1 MKRMTDRLFAED
13 GKLLLVALD
22 HALFRTQP
30 LPGLIHPGETIRK
43 VVAGGADTVM
53 TSLGTCIHF
62 REELAGCG
70 LILSAPNRSPSL
82 ECTVEAARAVG
93 ADAVKCMIYPG
104 WPEETSLVNEA
115 CWLGAECLRRQM
127 PLLIEPIPGGW
138 EAGPEFRTPE
148 IIAGGARVAAECGA
162 DIVKTFYTGSLNSFK
177 MVVENCYLPVI
188 ILGGSKVESDEDLLE
203 MVKGSIDAGGK
214 GVAIGRNIFGHP
226 NPEKI
231 VAAMAAIIHDDASV
245 ARAMRKL
252 R

>member
-1 MKRMTDRLFAED
+1 MKRKTQRLFAAD

-22 HALFRTQP
+22 HALFRTEP
-30 LPGLIHPGETIRK
+30 LPGLLHPGEAIRK
-43 VVAGGADTVM
+43 VVAGGADAVM

-82 ECTVEAARAVG
+82 EHTVEAARAVG

-162 DIVKTFYTGSLNSFK
+162 DIVKTFYTGSVESFK
-177 MVVENCYLPVI
+177 IVLGNCYLPVI
-188 ILGGSKVESDEDLLE
+188 ILGGPKVENDEGLLD
-203 MVKGSIDAGGK
+203 MIKGSMDAGGK
-214 GVAIGRNIFGHP
+214 GIAIGRNIFGHP

-231 VAAMAAIIHDDASV
+231 VAAAAAIIHDDATV
-245 ARAMRKL
+245 AQAMKKL